1 MPGPLVATKLHIPA
15 SRRSL
20 VSRARLADRLAAVT
34 DVRVTLVSAP
44 AGFGKTTLVAECLRE
59 VTDPDLDVA
68 WLSLDEH
75 DDDPQRF
82 WAYVLA
88 ALDAAQPGSGVGA
101 QGNLEAGAPT
111 ETVLTTLVN
120 DLHGVDRAV
129 VLVLDD
135 LHAIRSPEI
144 HEGLTFLVD
153 HLPATTHLVVTTRAD
168 PPWPLARWRAR
179 GELTEIRSVDLRFT
193 VDETSAYLTGAM
205 GLPPSASE
213 VDALEART
221 EGWIAAL
228 QLAALSMQGR
238 DDVAD
243 FVAGFTG
250 DDRFVVDYL
259 AGEVLHRQ
267 PAPVRRFLL
276 ETSVLERLTG
286 SLCDAVTGT
295 GGGSRMLADLDRENL
310 FVLPLDDRRE

>member
-135 LHAIRSPEI
+135 LHAIRDATCLDLVGTLLTDRP
-144 HEGLTFLVD
+144 HGLRLVIARRATGD
-153 HLPATTHLVVTTRAD
+153 EAPA
-168 PPWPLARWRAR
+168 
-179 GELTEIRSVDLRFT
+179 RFGKAP
-193 VDETSAYLTGAM
+193 VH
-205 GLPPSASE
+205 
-213 VDALEART
+213 RT
-221 EGWIAAL
+221 DRYVFWAVP
-228 QLAALSMQGR
+228 
-238 DDVAD
+238 DVAS
-243 FVAGFTG
+243 
-250 DDRFVVDYL
+250 
-259 AGEVLHRQ
+259 
-267 PAPVRRFLL
+267 P
-276 ETSVLERLTG
+276 
-286 SLCDAVTGT
+286 
-295 GGGSRMLADLDRENL
+295 
-310 FVLPLDDRRE
+310 